1 MMKPADKGVVAVLMW
16 IALFFGFANHFIPKI
31 EGLHFERL
39 HIFLFNLCAGG
50 SIIYSYTIQE
60 RFLSLK
66 TAPFLIISF
75 IFALAAFSEFY
86 IISIICAFT
95 LSFLAEMARS
105 KRFGFFPWM
114 FFKRRVIVH
123 RKFHNASM
131 LCLSMGLF
139 ISALVMINN
148 EYLKAVQMD
157 KLELNTFFL
166 GFSFP
171 LSLITMSVMFK
182 LTGDNRKYLT
192 RVLKNIGFWAVN
204 LGVIIFFLFILFE
217 LMVPQL
223 IISIILFSAVILIFY
238 VFASDKLRKQQRTFL
253 VSGMFFLLFTG
264 VSGIAYILLE
274 MTTYYT
280 PETGDII
287 LRMHS
292 FTSVYG
298 WNLSGLAVLSRF
310 DDFPI
315 ELHSIKF
322 IALHWLTAL
331 FFAPFGSISIV
342 CAVLAIVSYGIVM
355 KWIFFSNS
363 AKKELISAEGY

>member
-1 MMKPADKGVVAVLMW
+1 MMKPADKLVVALLMW
-16 IALFFGFANHFIPKI
+16 IALFFGFADHFIPKM
-31 EGLHFERL
+31 EGFSFERL

-50 SIIYSYTIQE
+50 SIIYSYTIKQ

-66 TAPFLIISF
+66 TAPFLVISF
-75 IFALAAFSEFY
+75 IFAMAAFAQFY
-86 IISIICAFT
+86 LVSIICAFT
-95 LSFLAEMARS
+95 LSFLAERARS

-114 FFKRRVIVH
+114 FFNKRVIVH
-123 RKFHNASM
+123 KKFHNASM

-148 EYLKAVQMD
+148 EYLKLVTMN

-182 LTGDNRKYLT
+182 LTGDNRKYIT
-192 RVLKNIGFWAVN
+192 RVLKNIGFWSVN

-238 VFASDKLRKQQRTFL
+238 VFTSDKLRKQQRTFL

-274 MTTYYT
+274 MSKYYT
-280 PETGDII
+280 PSTGEII

-292 FTSVYG
+292 FTSIYG

-315 ELHSIKF
+315 ELHSIRF

-331 FFAPFGSISIV
+331 FLAPFGSISIY
-342 CAVLAIVSYGIVM
+342 CAILAIISYAVVM

-363 AKKELISAEGY
+363 TKNRLVSAKEF